1 MPKIDD
7 NDKLGQFLQAYQ
19 RSEDYTRTYFD
30 RAKTHY
36 KHYRLYRDKKDYPY
50 ANSIFCPDTFN
61 FVEDAAAKE
70 VQALLGSSPVY
81 QVIPRK
87 GGVLGIASQLNV
99 VLQWA
104 VETPEFEFFIEFL
117 DFKKNSAIFGTSF
130 LGVLPDFKFTDQGLV
145 YAGPRFDF
153 NDFWDIFP
161 DPMARRLGRNCRY
174 IIKRS
179 KPYFEELMD
188 MEQKGIYKNVRQME
202 SLNSGDIDDERK
214 QLLMEIG
221 VQQYISDDKD
231 VHEILEMYS
240 YGHIITVGDR
250 QIILRDTRS
259 DKFRPYPYDIPLVDD
274 RYVPVPGE
282 FYGMGIPEILRDLQ
296 ADKNTVRSQRRENVD
311 LILNKILKLRSGAD
325 VDIDTLKFFPGAIW
339 MVEDIERDIRELDLR
354 DVTQSAYQEEE
365 HLDMDMERATGQYRY
380 SQGQAPQREE
390 TATGIIRLQQAA
402 QSRMDISLKMTEFS
416 AMRSIATKVILQVR
430 QFMPQAEYE
439 RIVGEPDAGFYK
451 IPLEDIQRFYDF
463 MPVGSSIT
471 RVKEQRAKQLME
483 GLKMLMSIPPQ
494 VQQMGGFQVNY
505 RKMIEM
511 GMDEAL
517 DIKNYKQIIMDAP
530 PPPPPP
536 TGPGGGPQSG
546 GGPPLPPD
554 ELLRQALM
562 ESAPNPQLAE
572 MAKTAPIEKLKGML
586 AQGGVQ

>member
-1 MPKIDD
+1 MKETD

-87 GGVLGIASQLNV
+87 GGVVEIANQLNV

-104 VETPEFEFFIEFL
+104 IETPEFEFFIEFL

-161 DPMARRLGRNCRY
+161 DPLARRLGRNCRY

-202 SLNSGDIDDERK
+202 TLNSGDIDDERK
-214 QLLMEIG
+214 QLLMDIR

-250 QIILRDTRS
+250 QVILRDTRS

-325 VDIDTLKFFPGAIW
+325 VDIDTLKFFPGAVW
-339 MVEDIERDIRELDLR
+339 MVEDTDRDIKELDLR

-416 AMRSIATKVILQVR
+416 AMRQIATKIILQVR
-430 QFMPQAEYE
+430 QFMTQQEYE

-511 GMDEAL
+511 GMEEAL
-517 DIKNYKQIIMDAP
+517 DIKNYQQIIMDAP

-554 ELLRQALM
+554 ELLRQALV
-562 ESAPNPQLAE
+562 ETAPNPQLAE
-572 MAKTAPIEKLKGML
+572 MAKTAPIEQLKGML